1 MEKPVDPID
10 KILFDIVAGNSP
22 IQNKKILE
30 KAKKEGI
37 GNRRAQRHLKGLI
50 DRKFFKKKNRGHVT
64 LYFIKREIK
73 LRSTVYFVIDSYI
86 LLEKTIPNISKL
98 ISKKM
103 KLQEYQKLSGVFSKI
118 DNSKRAL
125 EKMLVWELPSDED
138 IYVFGENS
146 KIIHKHVKKLFP
158 VKVSTVKDLIRK
170 LETKEKLLVEKLRK
184 SNHNLYSFGHNFEF
198 NKIGSEFD

>member
-64 LYFIKREIK
+64 LYFIEREIK
-73 LRSTVYFVIDSYI
+73 LRSTVYFIVDSLI
-86 LLEKTIPNISKL
+86 LLEKKIPDTARL

-103 KLQEYQKLSGVFSKI
+103 KPEEFRQLSDTFTKI
-118 DNSKRAL
+118 DRSKKAL
-125 EKMLVWELPSDED
+125 EKMLIWELPSDED
-138 IYVFGENS
+138 IYVVDEDS
-146 KIIHKHVKKLFP
+146 KIIDKHKEKFFP
-158 VKVSTVKDLIRK
+158 PKISTIKNVIRNLGK
-170 LETKEKLLVEKLRK
+170 EEKLLVEKLRRA
-184 SNHNLYSFGHNFEF
+184 NHDMYSFVHNSEF
-198 NKIGSEFD
+198 NKLG